1 MGIDVIFNA
10 VFPTPKS
17 AAARF
22 AELWRLLSTRPEF
35 HGPGQVRVYDIGNAA
50 NPVAKVD
57 GYVSD
62 PAVAVQVRG
71 LIAEYAADKYSFVG
85 TWGLR
90 GTRGG
95 HRTHYGVEVTTRSPL
110 ARFAPWCDRNID
122 VKWDLGDS
130 RRYTL
135 EGKDDYPN
143 AEQVISDLQV
153 LIELGAA
160 SVWASADPVI
170 NPLEL
175 YAIYHRDP
183 NDYRYDGL
191 REPLPKWPIDV
202 AHVEVAEEYAQKQYE
217 QDDGLRLFASAAGP
231 IVYSPLLAGGTLNMF
246 YTYLDRVMKADVRA
260 DVQET
265 KAAGYRAYECSNL
278 PKKWIVVERRSDG
291 AEIVRIDSLKQD
303 ADVLT
308 IAYEI
313 IEPGIN
319 DIIIRELVP
328 LAVLRSLY
336 GGAFRGSVKQ
346 LRYQN
351 TVQGTE
357 DLVLFEG

>member
-1 MGIDVIFNA
+1 MSIDVIFNA
-10 VFPTPKS
+10 VFLSPKS

-35 HGPGQVRVYDIGNAA
+35 HGPGQVQVYELINAA
-50 NPVAKVD
+50 NPVAKVA
-57 GYVSD
+57 GYSSD
-62 PAVAVQVRG
+62 PAVAAQIRRM
-71 LIAEYAADKYSFVG
+71 IAEYAADKYSFVG
-85 TWGLR
+85 TWSIR

-95 HRTHYGVEVTTRSPL
+95 HQTHYGVDVTTRSPL
-110 ARFAPWCDRNID
+110 ARYAPWCDRNID
-122 VKWDLGDS
+122 ITWDLGNS
-130 RRYTL
+130 HRYTM

-143 AEQVISDLQV
+143 AEQVNSDLQV

-160 SVWASADPVI
+160 SVWASTDPVV

-175 YAIYHRDP
+175 YAVYHRDP
-183 NDYRYDGL
+183 DDYRHDGL
-191 REPLPKWPIDV
+191 PEPLAKWPIDV
-202 AHVEVAEEYAQKQYE
+202 SHVEVAEEYAQKEYE
-217 QDDGLRLFASAAGP
+217 KDDGLRLFTTSAGP
-231 IVYSPLLAGGTLNMF
+231 IVYGPQLASGTLNMF
-246 YTYLDRVMKADVRA
+246 YTYLDEMMKGVVR
-260 DVQET
+260 DDIEET

-278 PKKWIVVERRSDG
+278 QKKWIVVERRSDG

-313 IEPGIN
+313 IAPGIN

-328 LAVLRSLY
+328 LAVLQSFY

-357 DLVLFEG
+357 DLVPF